1 MNVAEFLQRQAHQQP
16 NAIAIAEPIKGR
28 WRNRSLP
35 LEKRY
40 RCLTFQELDE
50 FSSRLAAGLHT
61 LEIEQGARL
70 ALMIPPSCE
79 FISWVFALFKAG
91 MVAVLIDPGMGGKN
105 IINCLQRVETEGFI
119 GISKVQA
126 VRTILRNKFPTA
138 KTNVTVGRRWFWGG
152 PTSNKLRRTP
162 LDNFELF
169 KPEAADPAAIIFTT
183 GSTGP
188 PKGVHYCHQNF
199 YHQVLQIQEQYQ
211 IEAGERDLPAFPLF
225 GLFNAAMGVTTIL
238 PEMDPTKPAL
248 VTPQNIIT
256 PIQDWKVTQSFG
268 SPALWETVGRYCSE
282 NDVTMPSLKRILSG
296 GAPVRPR
303 VLQRM
308 RDAMASEGDM
318 HTPYGATESL
328 PVATISATEVL
339 GETAAKTDAGHGTC
353 VGANFSGI
361 EWKVIEICDDE
372 LGDIE
377 DTTEVGSGEIGE
389 LIVRGPVVTSHYV
402 THERETRLHKIKDGD
417 SFWHRMG
424 DVGYFDET
432 GRFWFCGRKSHRVQ
446 LLQKTLFTIPTEAII
461 NLHPRIY
468 RSAVVKVDNQGVAE
482 AAIVVECWP
491 DSKTHSPADE
501 QELFHELKQLASNN
515 DLTSMITHFLVRD
528 ALPVDIRH
536 NAKIFREQLSIWAQE
551 KLGL

>member
-225 GLFNAAMGVTTIL
+225 GLFNAAMGVTCLLYT
-238 PEMDPTKPAL
+238 
-248 VTPQNIIT
+248 
-256 PIQDWKVTQSFG
+256 
-268 SPALWETVGRYCSE
+268 SPS
-282 NDVTMPSLKRILSG
+282 
-296 GAPVRPR
+296 PR
-303 VLQRM
+303 
-308 RDAMASEGDM
+308 D
-318 HTPYGATESL
+318 
-328 PVATISATEVL
+328 
-339 GETAAKTDAGHGTC
+339 
-353 VGANFSGI
+353 
-361 EWKVIEICDDE
+361 
-372 LGDIE
+372 
-377 DTTEVGSGEIGE
+377 
-389 LIVRGPVVTSHYV
+389 RG
-402 THERETRLHKIKDGD
+402 
-417 SFWHRMG
+417 
-424 DVGYFDET
+424 
-432 GRFWFCGRKSHRVQ
+432 
-446 LLQKTLFTIPTEAII
+446 
-461 NLHPRIY
+461 
-468 RSAVVKVDNQGVAE
+468 
-482 AAIVVECWP
+482 
-491 DSKTHSPADE
+491 
-501 QELFHELKQLASNN
+501 
-515 DLTSMITHFLVRD
+515 
-528 ALPVDIRH
+528 
-536 NAKIFREQLSIWAQE
+536 
-551 KLGL
+551 